1 MFGPSQNVCKY
12 EKFGFCKERDSCSRY
27 HPKALCDKDSCDVTS
42 CNKRHPMPCRNFIKG
57 ECRFGNICKFDHR
70 KQKNVKK
77 LEDKTESLEKEIKD
91 LKARLNNQDATIN
104 GLKEMIQNLK
114 LKFKNQEGTVEVLKE
129 NLETTE
135 ENLVGVMRQMHE
147 YEQYESTPAKKRKL
161 AYKDI
166 DSEAETT
173 MGDEV
178 SVMELDDAMTDL
190 SYAEKLQAEDPKS
203 NFRDNQFIG
212 QIVADIRW
220 IYEELNT
227 AKISETYDK
236 ILNLKNDIDEEME
249 DDGLIEDKNILD
261 NVTKNF
267 DKYFPKINPKNKKN
281 FKKIVKEMCEQILK
295 DEEKV
300 HKQMTNK

>member
-1 MFGPSQNVCKY
+1 
-12 EKFGFCKERDSCSRY
+12 
-27 HPKALCDKDSCDVTS
+27 
-42 CNKRHPMPCRNFIKG
+42 
-57 ECRFGNICKFDHR
+57 
-70 KQKNVKK
+70 
-77 LEDKTESLEKEIKD
+77 
-91 LKARLNNQDATIN
+91 
-104 GLKEMIQNLK
+104 
-114 LKFKNQEGTVEVLKE
+114 
-129 NLETTE
+129 
-135 ENLVGVMRQMHE
+135 MHE
-147 YEQYESTPAKKRKL
+147 SEQSESTPAKKRKL
-161 AYKDI
+161 VNKDI

-249 DDGLIEDKNILD
+249 DDGLIEDKNILN

-300 HKQMTNK
+300 HKQMTIILSILQY